1 MQRHLLAGIAAG
13 FIAVTAFAVT
23 AEAGAT
29 DEMMAADRAFSA
41 MSIEKGRHA
50 AFLAYMAG
58 DVRLFDGGHP
68 PIIGKAAAQAY
79 YAKHREGAGT
89 RLEWTPVEAD
99 ASPDGVLGHTR
110 GTWIFTARKQDGGEA
125 KATGYYVT
133 VWKRQP
139 DGNYKFTLDV
149 GGSDPEPAKAE

>member
-1 MQRHLLAGIAAG
+1 MRSIVLASVATA
-13 FIAVTAFAVT
+13 FIATGGGAVP
-23 AEAGAT
+23 AKAGPA

-50 AFLAYMAG
+50 AFLAYMAD
-58 DVRLFDGGHP
+58 DVRLFDGAHP
-68 PIIGKAAAQAY
+68 PIIGKAAVEAY
-79 YAKHREGAGT
+79 YAKHPEGAGT

-99 ASPDGVLGHTR
+99 APPDGVLGHTR
-110 GTWIFTARKQDGGEA
+110 GTWIFTAKKKDGGET
-125 KATGYYVT
+125 KSTGYYVT

-139 DGNYKFTLDV
+139 DGRYKFSLDI